1 VHHEDS
7 NKSRRER
14 HCLWGLLSSTG
25 GCLRRHTQ
33 TKFQNTQ
40 IQKYFYRISL
50 LYIFVLYLILEDKQ
64 MKSYKELN
72 KPDIVMISLKLPRYL
87 LSEIDRL
94 SDGLSLSRNKFI
106 VETLDAHTK
115 SIIENQTRMQL
126 VAEAK
131 VVYNSSR
138 EALAD
143 FDAID
148 ELMEV

>member
-1 VHHEDS
+1 
-7 NKSRRER
+7 
-14 HCLWGLLSSTG
+14 
-25 GCLRRHTQ
+25 
-33 TKFQNTQ
+33 
-40 IQKYFYRISL
+40 
-50 LYIFVLYLILEDKQ
+50 
-64 MKSYKELN
+64 MKSYKELK

-138 EALAD
+138 EALND
-143 FDAID
+143 LDAID
-148 ELMEV
+148 DLTHDPS

>member
-1 VHHEDS
+1 
-7 NKSRRER
+7 
-14 HCLWGLLSSTG
+14 
-25 GCLRRHTQ
+25 
-33 TKFQNTQ
+33 
-40 IQKYFYRISL
+40 
-50 LYIFVLYLILEDKQ
+50 

-94 SDGLSLSRNKFI
+94 SDGLCLSRNKFI

-138 EALAD
+138 EALND
-143 FDAID
+143 LDAID
-148 ELMEV
+148 DLTHDPS

>member
-1 VHHEDS
+1 
-7 NKSRRER
+7 
-14 HCLWGLLSSTG
+14 
-25 GCLRRHTQ
+25 
-33 TKFQNTQ
+33 
-40 IQKYFYRISL
+40 
-50 LYIFVLYLILEDKQ
+50 

-106 VETLDAHTK
+106 VETLDARTK

-131 VVYNSSR
+131 VIYNTSR
-138 EALAD
+138 EALSD

-148 ELMEV
+148 DIEND

>member
-1 VHHEDS
+1 
-7 NKSRRER
+7 
-14 HCLWGLLSSTG
+14 
-25 GCLRRHTQ
+25 
-33 TKFQNTQ
+33 
-40 IQKYFYRISL
+40 
-50 LYIFVLYLILEDKQ
+50 

-94 SDGLSLSRNKFI
+94 SDSLSLSRNKFI
-106 VETLDAHTK
+106 VETLDSQTK
-115 SIIENQTRMQL
+115 SIIKNQTRMQL

-148 ELMEV
+148 ELMED

>member
-1 VHHEDS
+1 
-7 NKSRRER
+7 
-14 HCLWGLLSSTG
+14 
-25 GCLRRHTQ
+25 
-33 TKFQNTQ
+33 
-40 IQKYFYRISL
+40 
-50 LYIFVLYLILEDKQ
+50 

-115 SIIENQTRMQL
+115 NLIKNQTHLQL
-126 VAEAK
+126 VAEAN
-131 VVYNSSR
+131 VIYNTSR
-138 EALAD
+138 EALSD

-148 ELMEV
+148 DIANEQP

>member
-1 VHHEDS
+1 
-7 NKSRRER
+7 
-14 HCLWGLLSSTG
+14 
-25 GCLRRHTQ
+25 
-33 TKFQNTQ
+33 
-40 IQKYFYRISL
+40 
-50 LYIFVLYLILEDKQ
+50 

-106 VETLDAHTK
+106 VETLNAHTK
-115 SIIENQTRMQL
+115 SIIENQTRLQL

-131 VVYNSSR
+131 VIYNSSR

-148 ELMEV
+148 ELMED

>member
-1 VHHEDS
+1 
-7 NKSRRER
+7 
-14 HCLWGLLSSTG
+14 
-25 GCLRRHTQ
+25 
-33 TKFQNTQ
+33 
-40 IQKYFYRISL
+40 
-50 LYIFVLYLILEDKQ
+50 

-115 SIIENQTRMQL
+115 SIIENQTRLQL

-131 VVYNSSR
+131 VIYNSSR

-148 ELMEV
+148 DIVNE

>member
-1 VHHEDS
+1 
-7 NKSRRER
+7 
-14 HCLWGLLSSTG
+14 
-25 GCLRRHTQ
+25 
-33 TKFQNTQ
+33 
-40 IQKYFYRISL
+40 
-50 LYIFVLYLILEDKQ
+50 

-72 KPDIVMISLKLPRYL
+72 KPNIVMISLKLPRYL

-106 VETLDAHTK
+106 VETLESRTK

-131 VVYNSSR
+131 VIYNSSR

-143 FDAID
+143 FDTID
-148 ELMEV
+148 ELMED

>member
-1 VHHEDS
+1 
-7 NKSRRER
+7 
-14 HCLWGLLSSTG
+14 
-25 GCLRRHTQ
+25 
-33 TKFQNTQ
+33 
-40 IQKYFYRISL
+40 
-50 LYIFVLYLILEDKQ
+50 

-138 EALAD
+138 EALND
-143 FDAID
+143 LDAID
-148 ELMEV
+148 DLTHDPS

>member
-1 VHHEDS
+1 
-7 NKSRRER
+7 
-14 HCLWGLLSSTG
+14 
-25 GCLRRHTQ
+25 
-33 TKFQNTQ
+33 
-40 IQKYFYRISL
+40 
-50 LYIFVLYLILEDKQ
+50 

-94 SDGLSLSRNKFI
+94 SDGLSLSRNKFT
-106 VETLDAHTK
+106 VETLDSHTK

-126 VAEAK
+126 AAEAK

-148 ELMEV
+148 ELMED

>member
-1 VHHEDS
+1 
-7 NKSRRER
+7 
-14 HCLWGLLSSTG
+14 
-25 GCLRRHTQ
+25 
-33 TKFQNTQ
+33 
-40 IQKYFYRISL
+40 
-50 LYIFVLYLILEDKQ
+50 

-72 KPDIVMISLKLPRYL
+72 KPDIVMISLKLPRHL

-115 SIIENQTRMQL
+115 NLIENQTRLQL

-131 VVYNSSR
+131 AIYNSSR

-143 FDAID
+143 FDAIED
-148 ELMEV
+148 LTED

>member
-1 VHHEDS
+1 
-7 NKSRRER
+7 
-14 HCLWGLLSSTG
+14 
-25 GCLRRHTQ
+25 
-33 TKFQNTQ
+33 
-40 IQKYFYRISL
+40 
-50 LYIFVLYLILEDKQ
+50 

-106 VETLDAHTK
+106 VETLDAYTK
-115 SIIENQTRMQL
+115 SIIENQTRLQL

-143 FDAID
+143 FDTID
-148 ELMEV
+148 ELMED

>member
-1 VHHEDS
+1 
-7 NKSRRER
+7 
-14 HCLWGLLSSTG
+14 
-25 GCLRRHTQ
+25 
-33 TKFQNTQ
+33 
-40 IQKYFYRISL
+40 
-50 LYIFVLYLILEDKQ
+50 

-106 VETLDAHTK
+106 VETLDAYTK
-115 SIIENQTRMQL
+115 SII
-126 VAEAK
+126 EAK

-143 FDAID
+143 FDTID
-148 ELMEV
+148 ELMED

>member
-1 VHHEDS
+1 
-7 NKSRRER
+7 
-14 HCLWGLLSSTG
+14 
-25 GCLRRHTQ
+25 
-33 TKFQNTQ
+33 
-40 IQKYFYRISL
+40 
-50 LYIFVLYLILEDKQ
+50 
-64 MKSYKELN
+64 MKSYKEL
-72 KPDIVMISLKLPRYL
+72 KKTDIVMISLKLPRYL

-94 SDGLSLSRNKFI
+94 SDGLALSRNKFI

-131 VVYNSSR
+131 VIYNSSR

-148 ELMEV
+148 ELMED